1 MTIYFLFFCS
11 DTFYLIGLILYL
23 RRMNDND
30 LTSWDMMMI
39 PEMLSEPELYS
50 VVNHLDLVLQCWKP
64 SKVDHQENCKNS
76 GPIAR

>member
-1 MTIYFLFFCS
+1 MYTLS
-11 DTFYLIGLILYL
+11 LIGNVMYF
-23 RRMNDND
+23 RRMNEND

-64 SKVDHQENCKNS
+64 SYVDDQENCKNS